1 MDALLG
7 LIVALLVFVAVIFL
21 IHRSV
26 KTILFLG
33 AIILVFMLL
42 SSLGVWK

>member
-7 LIVALLVFVAVIFL
+7 LIVALLVFVALIFL

-26 KTILFLG
+26 KTIIFLG
-33 AIILVFMLL
+33 VAVIAFLVL
-42 SSLGVWK
+42 STLGVWN

>member
-7 LIVALLVFVAVIFL
+7 LIVALLVFVGLIFL

-33 AIILVFMLL
+33 AAIIVFLLV
-42 SSLGVWK
+42 SSLGVWD

>member
-7 LIVALLVFVAVIFL
+7 LIVALLVFVALIFL

-33 AIILVFMLL
+33 VVVIALFVL
-42 SSLGVWK
+42 SSLGVWN